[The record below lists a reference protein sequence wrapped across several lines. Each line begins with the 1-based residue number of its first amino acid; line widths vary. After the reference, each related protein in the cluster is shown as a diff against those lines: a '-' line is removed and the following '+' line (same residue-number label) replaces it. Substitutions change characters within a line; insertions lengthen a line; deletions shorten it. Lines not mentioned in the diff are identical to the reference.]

1 MKKIKSPVTFLVIVS
16 VVLMFLSLV
25 NICIFGQ
32 NTELEINVHD
42 VENISIE
49 YDKNI
54 AALTN
59 QSRNGDILELDFK
72 SVKKGKSYVDI
83 TGSYISSGESFSKI
97 CVLYVHT
104 FGIITVNEFL
114 GRCDGDIAFSISASI
129 VLLTALLI
137 LRKRYKTSMKRSI
150 CRYANIGLLG
160 LMIFFGF
167 MLLWLLFCIIY
178 DFALYGHQISIMELI
193 SNIKGTG
200 SLFSVVLFPV
210 ALLISVIISVSN
222 IILLKREGISWRN
235 MLGFFLGFFICI
247 ATFIPIFGTFIFS
260 GMGIDV
266 FNERGLGLA
275 FLDIFEFVSSIFIAY
290 LECLL
295 LGTVI
300 SGIIAAK
307 HIPKFDKDYIL
318 ILGCQINKDGTLTK
332 LLQSRTDRAVEFAK
346 MQKDANGRDIV
357 FVPSG
362 GQGSD
367 EIMPEAEAIKNYLV
381 STGISEDKILVEN
394 KSVNTYQNIKFSY
407 NLIKEQNE
415 NANIA
420 LSTTNYHVFR
430 AGCIA
435 DDQNIK
441 IEGIGAK
448 TKSYFWINAFIREF
462 IATLNTEKR
471 NHMRVM
477 VSVMIFSFILEFFIW
492 YCRNI

>member
-1 MKKIKSPVTFLVIVS
+1 MKKIKSPVIFLVIIS
-16 VVLMFLSLV
+16 AVLIILSLV
-25 NICIFGQ
+25 NICIFGK
-32 NTELEINVHD
+32 TAELEINVRG
-42 VENISIE
+42 VENISID
-49 YDKNI
+49 YDSDTVEI
-54 AALTN
+54 TN

-72 SVKKGKSYVDI
+72 SLKKGKAYIDI
-83 TGSYISSGESFSKI
+83 SGSYTSGESYSNI
-97 CVLYVHT
+97 SVLYVHK

-114 GRCDGDIAFSISASI
+114 GRCEGDIAFSISAAL
-129 VLLTALLI
+129 VLLAALLI
-137 LRKRYKTSMKRSI
+137 LRKKYKASMKRSI

-167 MLLWLLFCIIY
+167 MLLWLLFCMIY
-178 DFALYGHQISIMELI
+178 DVVLYNHQISIMELI
-193 SNIKGTG
+193 TNIKSTG
-200 SLFSVVLFPV
+200 VLFSVVLFPV
-210 ALLISVIISVSN
+210 ALLISVIISGSN
-222 IILLKREGISWRN
+222 IILLKREGVSWRN
-235 MLGFFLGFFICI
+235 MLGFFLGFFICV
-247 ATFIPIFGTFIFS
+247 ATFVPVFGNTIFA

-275 FLDIFEFVSSIFIAY
+275 FLDIFEFVSSVLIAY

-295 LGTVI
+295 LGTII

-346 MQKDANGRDIV
+346 MQKNANGRDIV

-367 EIMPEAEAIKNYLV
+367 EVMSEAEAIKNYLV

-471 NHMRVM
+471 NHIRVM
-477 VSVMIFSFILEFFIW
+477 ISVVLFSFIFEFFI
-492 YCRNI
+492 YCFRNM